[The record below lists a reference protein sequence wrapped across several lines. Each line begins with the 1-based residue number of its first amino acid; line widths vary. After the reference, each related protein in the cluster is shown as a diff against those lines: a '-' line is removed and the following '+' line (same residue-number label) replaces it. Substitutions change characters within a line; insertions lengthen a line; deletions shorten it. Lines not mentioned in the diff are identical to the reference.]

1 MLRSFNLSAVKWAVK
16 WNDPRVAVR
25 AVLGVL
31 LAANLAAAVIAFKP
45 FGGGA
50 DDLRRDRQQL
60 QQQLAQLQAQVKHGR
75 NIAAK
80 VQIAR
85 TEGDKFLD
93 AYVTDRRVVTSTLD
107 SELFRMAK
115 EAGVGLLPT
124 TLNMEPIEG
133 SDTLSMVTINTNCT
147 GTYANL
153 VKFVNQVD
161 KSSRFLIIESMTA
174 VQQQSGGNLSVTL
187 KIDTFIKERPGEVL

>member
-1 MLRSFNLSAVKWAVK
+1 MLKSFNLPTVK
-16 WNDPRVAVR
+16 WNDPRVGVR

-75 NIAAK
+75 NLAAK

-107 SELFRMAK
+107 SELIRMAK
-115 EAGVGLLPT
+115 EAGVGMLPT

-174 VQQQSGGNLSVTL
+174 VPQQGGGNLSVTL
-187 KIDTFIKERPGEVL
+187 KIDTFIKERAGDVL

>member
-1 MLRSFNLSAVKWAVK
+1 MPRSFDISTVKWR
-16 WNDPRVAVR
+16 DPRVAVR

-93 AYVTDRRVVTSTLD
+93 VYVTDRRVVTSTLD
-107 SELFRMAK
+107 SELFHMAK
-115 EAGVGLLPT
+115 EAGVGLLGT
-124 TLNMEPIEG
+124 TVNMEPIEG
-133 SDTLSMVTINTNCT
+133 SDTLSMVTINPNCT

-153 VKFVNQVD
+153 VKFVNLVD
-161 KSSRFLIIESMTA
+161 KSNRFLIIESMTA
-174 VQQQSGGNLSVTL
+174 VQQQGGGNLSVTL
-187 KIDTFIKERPGEVL
+187 KIDTFIKERPGDVL

>member
-1 MLRSFNLSAVKWAVK
+1 MPRNFDISTVKWR
-16 WNDPRVAVR
+16 DPRFAVR

-60 QQQLAQLQAQVKHGR
+60 QQQLAQLQAQVKHGH

-107 SELFRMAK
+107 TELFHMAK
-115 EAGVGLLPT
+115 EAGIALLPT

-153 VKFVNQVD
+153 VKFVNLVD
-161 KSSRFLIIESMTA
+161 KSNRFLIIESMTA

-187 KIDTFIKERPGEVL
+187 KIDTFIKERPGDVL

>member
-1 MLRSFNLSAVKWAVK
+1 MLKSFNLPAVKWAVK
-16 WNDPRVAVR
+16 WNDPRVGVR

-45 FGGGA
+45 FGGGS

-75 NIAAK
+75 SLAAK

-93 AYVTDRRVVTSTLD
+93 AYVTDRRVVTS
-107 SELFRMAK
+107 
-115 EAGVGLLPT
+115 
-124 TLNMEPIEG
+124 
-133 SDTLSMVTINTNCT
+133 
-147 GTYANL
+147 
-153 VKFVNQVD
+153 
-161 KSSRFLIIESMTA
+161 
-174 VQQQSGGNLSVTL
+174 
-187 KIDTFIKERPGEVL
+187 

>member
-1 MLRSFNLSAVKWAVK
+1 MPRNFDISTVKWR
-16 WNDPRVAVR
+16 DPRFAVR

-31 LAANLAAAVIAFKP
+31 LAANLVAAVIAFKP

-60 QQQLAQLQAQVKHGR
+60 QQQLAQLQAQVKHGH

-107 SELFRMAK
+107 TELFHMAK
-115 EAGVGLLPT
+115 EAGIVLLPT

-153 VKFVNQVD
+153 VKFVNLVD
-161 KSSRFLIIESMTA
+161 KSNRFLIIESMTA

-187 KIDTFIKERPGEVL
+187 KIDTFIKERPGDVL

>member
-1 MLRSFNLSAVKWAVK
+1 MPRSFNLPVVK

-60 QQQLAQLQAQVKHGR
+60 QQQLAQLQAQVKQGR
-75 NIAAK
+75 NLAAK
-80 VQIAR
+80 VQVAR

-115 EAGVGLLPT
+115 EAGVGMLPT

-161 KSSRFLIIESMTA
+161 KSNRFLIIESMTA
-174 VQQQSGGNLSVTL
+174 VQQQGGGNLSVTL
-187 KIDTFIKERPGEVL
+187 KIHTFIKERPGDVL

>member
-1 MLRSFNLSAVKWAVK
+1 MPRSFNLSGVKWS
-16 WNDPRVAVR
+16 DPQVGMR
-25 AVLGVL
+25 ALLGVL

-60 QQQLAQLQAQVKHGR
+60 QQQLAQLNAQVRQAR
-75 NIAAK
+75 NLAAK

-85 TEGDKFLD
+85 SEGDKFLD
-93 AYVTDRRVVTSTLD
+93 GYVTDRRIVTSTLD
-107 SELFRMAK
+107 GELFRMAK

-133 SDTLSMVTINTNCT
+133 SDTLSMVTINTNCS

-153 VKFVNQVD
+153 VKFVNLLD
-161 KSSRFLIIESMTA
+161 KSDRFLIIESMTA
-174 VQQQSGGNLSVTL
+174 VQQQSGNNLSVSL
-187 KIDTFIKERPGEVL
+187 KIDTFIKEHPGEVL

>member
-1 MLRSFNLSAVKWAVK
+1 MPRSFNLSAVKWS
-16 WNDPRVAVR
+16 DPRVGMR
-25 AVLGVL
+25 ALLGVL

-60 QQQLAQLQAQVKHGR
+60 QQQLAQLNAQVRQAR
-75 NIAAK
+75 NLAAK

-93 AYVTDRRVVTSTLD
+93 GYVTDRRVVTSTLD
-107 SELFRMAK
+107 GELFRMAK
-115 EAGVGLLPT
+115 EAGIGLLPT

-153 VKFVNQVD
+153 VKFVNLLD
-161 KSSRFLIIESMTA
+161 KSERFLIIESMTA
-174 VQQQSGGNLSVTL
+174 IQQQSGNNLNVSL
-187 KIDTFIKERPGEVL
+187 KIDTFIKEHPGDVL